1 MAINFRQLE
10 VFRAVAETNSFT
22 RASHAMFISQ
32 STISQHIRALEDTL
46 QVTLFQRDRR
56 NVLLTSAGQNLLDH
70 ARDIFQMIER
80 AEVAAKTAKDPYQ
93 GKLSFGCA
101 STTLLYQLPPVLME
115 YTNKYPNVTLNISSG
130 SVQDIA
136 NQMWSGALDLG
147 LVVLPL
153 SAPALQKVVLLEES
167 FVGLIPSGHALARK
181 AHLDIGDLAGERYIL
196 QRRGHNTRKLVDQF
210 FFKKRIAANVVI
222 ELDHPEA
229 VKAMVARGFG
239 ASILPESAFPDRRSS
254 AGIRTFPIPHRD
266 LHRALAIVHPRTK
279 AMKPIAA
286 ALVDLLEKHF
296 RRPRVSNRQ
305 ASGTSSHRIKR

>member
-10 VFRAVAETNSFT
+10 VFRAVAQSSSFT

-32 STISQHIRALEDTL
+32 STVSQHIRALEESL

-56 NVLLTSAGQNLLDH
+56 NVLLTTAGENLLEH
-70 ARDIFQMIER
+70 TRDIFEMIER
-80 AEVAAKTAKDPYQ
+80 AEVAAKTVKDPYH

-101 STTLLYQLPPVLME
+101 STTLLYQLPPILME
-115 YTNKYPNVTLNISSG
+115 YTNKYPNVTLNIFSG
-130 SVQDIA
+130 TVQDIA

-147 LVVLPL
+147 LVILPL
-153 SAPALQKVVLLEES
+153 SAPALRKIVLLEES
-167 FVGLIPSGHALARK
+167 FVGLIPRSHSLAKK
-181 AHLDIGDLAGERYIL
+181 AHLNINDLAGEKYIL

-239 ASILPESAFPDRRSS
+239 VSILPASVFSDKRSS

-266 LHRALAIVHPRTK
+266 LHRALAIVHSRTK
-279 AMKPIAA
+279 RLNPIVV
-286 ALVDLLEKHF
+286 ALVDLLQRHF
-296 RRPRVSNRQ
+296 RRTRG
-305 ASGTSSHRIKR
+305 AGK